1 MNLTLLPVEL
11 YSDLNNDGTLT
22 SADSGL
28 TGSPYAS
35 GATNEQK
42 DKGTEF
48 MFKNDTMSNGA
59 WDKGATGAPASAND
73 DDAEEIVIKAG
84 LTEGEVWL
92 DHPAIAGLKFYD
104 SAQCTTELP
113 LKPTN
118 KFTLGSRAWPEHI
131 FVRADGTIN
140 FPATNPQNEGD
151 LKLMVKPT
159 GAGAAIEAAKMKLT
173 IVEKLGATK
182 HHRAALDYI
191 YERNATH
198 YTQTADYDG
207 LKVPFVVMSESL
219 AELQGINAKVGTLE
233 GITAVAGSASWKDCT
248 AIINATYTHDETND
262 GGFYKLHDGELVHG
276 SAMDATCSVKN
287 AVSGSPRH
295 NYVASRGVGVFA
307 WAAGDVHHTATE
319 GTGGMAIAVPNVQP
333 FTAISRI
340 IVDQDK
346 LVYVASHY
354 SEFWNSAPYTKYETD
369 LKKGI
374 TSSTLYLCDGGS
386 SSALSVIKPD
396 ASAHEIKMQGPRH
409 NPPTWNPITFL
420 KSASTLYLK
429 TYIGI
434 KTNKPRP

>member
-1 MNLTLLPVEL
+1 VEL
-11 YSDLNNDGTLT
+11 YSDLNNDGQLT

-48 MFKNDTMSNGA
+48 MFKNDNMSNGA

-73 DDAEEIVIKAG
+73 DDAEEIVIKPG
-84 LTEGEVWL
+84 ITEGEVWL

-140 FPATNPQNEGD
+140 FPATDPQNEGD

-207 LKVPFVVMSESL
+207 LKVPFVVMSEPL

-248 AIINATYTHDETND
+248 AIINATYTYDETND

-319 GTGGMAIAVPNVQP
+319 GTGGMAIAGPNVQP